1 MLFLS
6 FPNNLYM
13 GIYKLLITSFV
24 SILFIFFTILFA
36 YEIKLEAGLE
46 ITPITSS
53 TTAETRDEKDIL
65 TPEQSTQI
73 LEANSNEVIIEDR
86 GIELK
91 AVGGENANSVFNKAF
106 NISSEEDKV
115 WDRESA
121 FIENAKRHSKSF
133 SKNPRVLGSNNIEL
147 ESIGLHYQPWFN
159 YDTYFKKKVYTGFSG
174 NVEKHIDHYKVF
186 LNSSTLNSSRENILI
201 IGDSFVAGQNV
212 TDDEM
217 IWHNIFAKKINNYSG
232 TDFFNIISVG
242 RNGWNFYDYR
252 DNIFELSKVLPLN
265 YVIIG
270 YLPNDYEP
278 INANITYVNCINGN
292 YKMASVIKSISIF
305 FDEVSSEILKR
316 YCEKILFTL
325 ENEKTKMTS
334 YNSKTR
340 EKDALLFFSTITDLY
355 NHGRKNGYEVI
366 IMPLLP
372 YENSGVN
379 LNMHVGGSKIKD
391 SNDILLSIPKYGIE
405 VVEVNKS
412 KAFSKRNDKSGWVNH
427 LDWHPS
433 NLLAEAYADDLF
445 EYINKRFDLPL
456 KNTDNKVD
464 EKIFEP
470 IRPFDLNI
478 IEIDKNTFTVNS
490 EAKLY
495 GSTISYANSFT
506 PDKQKIYPPQSVL
519 CAGIGRPYLEFRVKE
534 RENKN
539 PISLTIYNS
548 SKKSDLVFA
557 KKGFKT
563 QEGDFFTE
571 GVLVKA
577 GERLNLY
584 YNQDET
590 NLIVA
595 SPENGCDPEKE
606 IALTDFE
613 FTLKHQ
619 DL

>member
-1 MLFLS
+1 
-6 FPNNLYM
+6 M
-13 GIYKLLITSFV
+13 GIYKLLITSLV
-24 SILFIFFTILFA
+24 SIISIFFTILFVA
-36 YEIKLEAGLE
+36 EIKLEGDLE
-46 ITPITSS
+46 IRPTTSIN
-53 TTAETRDEKDIL
+53 TTEIGVEKESVRPEL
-65 TPEQSTQI
+65 TTQN
-73 LEANSNEVIIEDR
+73 LEANTNEVITENR
-86 GIELK
+86 RIELK
-91 AVGGENANSVFNKAF
+91 TIGGENATSVFNKAF
-106 NISSEEDKV
+106 KISSEEDKI

-121 FIENAKRHSKSF
+121 FIENAKRHSKNY

-159 YDTYFKKKVYTGFSG
+159 YDTYFKKKVYTDISG
-174 NVEKHIDHYKVF
+174 SVEKHIDNYKVF

-212 TDDEM
+212 IDDKM
-217 IWHNIFAKKINNYSG
+217 IWHNIFAKKINNHSG

-252 DNIFELSKVLPLN
+252 DNIFELSKVLPLD

-292 YKMASVIKSISIF
+292 YKMANIIKSISIF

-316 YCEKILFTL
+316 YCEKVLYTI

-334 YNSKTR
+334 YSSKTR
-340 EKDALLFFSTITDLY
+340 EKDALLFFNTITDLY

-379 LNMHVGGSKIKD
+379 LNMKVGGSKIKD
-391 SNDILLSIPKYGIE
+391 SNDILLSIPNYGID

-412 KAFSKRNDKSGWVNH
+412 KALSKRNDKSGWVNH

-456 KNTDNKVD
+456 KNTDWKVD

-490 EAKLY
+490 QAKLY
-495 GSTISYANSFT
+495 GSTISYTNSFT

-539 PISLTIYNS
+539 PVSLTIYNS
-548 SKKSDLVFA
+548 SKKRDLVFA
-557 KKGFKT
+557 KKGFNS
-563 QEGDFFTE
+563 QEGDFFRE
-571 GVLVKA
+571 GILVKA
-577 GERLNLY
+577 GERLNLV
-584 YNQDET
+584 YNQDEI
-590 NLIVA
+590 NLVVA
-595 SPENGCDPEKE
+595 SSENGCSPEKE
-606 IALTDFE
+606 IALNDFE
-613 FTLKHQ
+613 FTVKYQ

>member
-1 MLFLS
+1 
-6 FPNNLYM
+6 M

-24 SILFIFFTILFA
+24 SILSIFFIILFG

-46 ITPITSS
+46 IKPITSS
-53 TTAETRDEKDIL
+53 TTTETRDEKDIL
-65 TPEQSTQI
+65 TPELSTQI
-73 LEANSNEVIIEDR
+73 LEANSKEVIIENR
-86 GIELK
+86 RIELK
-91 AVGGENANSVFNKAF
+91 AVGGKNATSVFDKAF
-106 NISSEEDKV
+106 KISSEEDKI

-121 FIENAKRHSKSF
+121 FIENAKRHSKNY

-159 YDTYFKKKVYTGFSG
+159 YDTYFKKKVYTDISG
-174 NVEKHIDHYKVF
+174 SVEKHIDNYKVF
-186 LNSSTLNSSRENILI
+186 LNSSTLNSSKENILI

-212 TDDEM
+212 IDDEM
-217 IWHNIFAKKINNYSG
+217 IWHNIFAKKIMNYSG

-252 DNIFELSKVLPLN
+252 DNIFELSNLLPLD

-278 INANITYVNCINGN
+278 INANIDYVNCINGN

-305 FDEVSSEILKR
+305 FDEVSNEILKR
-316 YCEKILFTL
+316 YCEKVLYLI
-325 ENEKTKMTS
+325 ENEKTKKIS
-334 YNSKTR
+334 YSNNSR
-340 EKDALLFFSTITDLY
+340 EKAASLFFNTIVDLY

-379 LNMHVGGSKIKD
+379 LNMQVGGSKIKD
-391 SNDILLSIPKYGIE
+391 SNDILLSIPNYGID
-405 VVEVNKS
+405 VVDVYKS
-412 KAFSKRNDKSGWVNH
+412 KALSKRNDKSGWVNH

-433 NLLAEAYADDLF
+433 NLLSQAYADDLF
-445 EYINKRFDLPL
+445 EYINKRFNMPV

-464 EKIFEP
+464 DKIFEL

-478 IEIDKNTFTVNS
+478 ITIDKNTFLVNS
-490 EAKLY
+490 EANLY
-495 GSTISYANSFT
+495 GSTISYGNSGQ
-506 PDKQKIYPPQSVL
+506 PDKQNIYPPQSVL
-519 CAGIGRPYLEFRVKE
+519 CAGIGRAYIEFRVRE
-534 RENKN
+534 RENKT

-548 SKKSDLVFA
+548 SKKSDLVFT
-557 KKGFKT
+557 KKGFNA

-571 GVLVKA
+571 GVLVKS
-577 GERLNLY
+577 GERVNLY

-595 SPENGCDPEKE
+595 SPENGCTPEKE